1 METLSLYE
9 LSDGGSNN
17 PIFAEEYFMPDCNFE
32 AILPPWLKKFSA
44 EHREALLSDDERMKF
59 AIELARL
66 NVING
71 TGGPFGAAVF
81 ERSSGNLVAVGVN
94 LVVQS
99 NCSHA
104 HAEML
109 ALAIAQHNL
118 SSYSL
123 NQPGFPGYELV
134 TSTEPCAMCF
144 GAIIWS
150 GVSRLVCGACTA
162 DAEHA
167 GFDEGA
173 KPGNWIAELEKRGI
187 EVVTGTC
194 RSEAGAVLQLYIDRG
209 GMVYNGRAR

>member
-1 METLSLYE
+1 
-9 LSDGGSNN
+9 
-17 PIFAEEYFMPDCNFE
+17 MPDCNFE
-32 AILPPWLKKFSA
+32 AILPLWLKEFSA
-44 EHREALLSDDERMKF
+44 RHREAFLSDEERMKF
-59 AIELARL
+59 AIELSKQ
-66 NVING
+66 NTIHG

-109 ALAIAQHNL
+109 ALAIAEHRL
-118 SSYSL
+118 SSYTL
-123 NQPGFPGYELV
+123 NQPGFPEYELV
-134 TSTEPCAMCF
+134 TSSEPCAMCF

-150 GVSRLVCGACTA
+150 GVTRLVCGACTA

-173 KPGNWIAELEKRGI
+173 KPDKWIAELEHRGI
-187 EVVTGTC
+187 EVATGIC
-194 RSEAGAVLQLYIDRG
+194 RSEACGVLQLYLDNG
-209 GMVYNGRAR
+209 GLVYNGRAR